1 MQLRQLD
8 KYLTTL
14 TQYFDFVSLDD
25 AVQQLSVKAP
35 KSRKMKAVL
44 TLDDGYRNSYTQALP
59 ILNKHNVPGIVF
71 PAMSNVINQ
80 EPFWFDRLDYALQ
93 ALPAGEQVISIGSS
107 EFHIN
112 SNDRPD
118 LQRQCKRIMRAAK
131 VIADDDLVMQENV
144 RELSEHLEA
153 KSGKKLQDI
162 HRSDEWTA
170 LCTAD
175 MLKKSIEAGLDVGS
189 HTMDH
194 IQLSRVSDD
203 VIVDQLTQSKHE
215 LENIVSR
222 KCKYICYP
230 NGDYDDRVRV
240 HARACGYEAGLTTD
254 EGLNGPGM
262 DLYRLRRNHLPKSA
276 ESSELI
282 AIASGLSLAISTAK
296 SKIVN
301 YATSIFQIKANSLER
316 A

>member
-1 MQLRQLD
+1 MTRKLFRRLFFATIRVTGMQSLWRWYHRDHITILTLHGVMDTSVGNTKWEPLRWQMQLRQLD

-153 KSGKKLQDI
+153 K
-162 HRSDEWTA
+162 
-170 LCTAD
+170 
-175 MLKKSIEAGLDVGS
+175 
-189 HTMDH
+189 
-194 IQLSRVSDD
+194 
-203 VIVDQLTQSKHE
+203 
-215 LENIVSR
+215 
-222 KCKYICYP
+222 
-230 NGDYDDRVRV
+230 
-240 HARACGYEAGLTTD
+240 
-254 EGLNGPGM
+254 
-262 DLYRLRRNHLPKSA
+262 
-276 ESSELI
+276 
-282 AIASGLSLAISTAK
+282 
-296 SKIVN
+296 
-301 YATSIFQIKANSLER
+301 
-316 A
+316 